1 MMDSFY
7 SRLVNSPL
15 SARGAWRPCIGA
27 ALLVPALVA
36 GSGLQAA
43 EPWTDQVERAVVLRK
58 LAEDGLPPQR
68 APVQLP
74 PARFDV
80 TPREIGDRLGDPGRL
95 DQIRRELDA
104 AGRERARSLDQAAAQ
119 EAHESRQL
127 RDFQDGAW
135 RRELESQAADKHR
148 PGALPGAAQSRRQI
162 FDRERDARDLSIRM
176 QRRN

>member
-1 MMDSFY
+1 M
-7 SRLVNSPL
+7 
-15 SARGAWRPCIGA
+15 
-27 ALLVPALVA
+27 LVPALVA
-36 GSGLQAA
+36 ATGLQAA

-58 LAEDGLPPQR
+58 LAEDVPPPER

-80 TPREIGDRLGDPGRL
+80 TPREIGGRLGDPGQL
-95 DQIRRELDA
+95 DRIRRELGA
-104 AGRERARSLDQAAAQ
+104 AGRERARSLDETA
-119 EAHESRQL
+119 ERKAHESRQL
-127 RDFQDGAW
+127 RDFQEGAW

-148 PGALPGAAQSRRQI
+148 PGALPGAAQSRRQV